1 MKPLCEFFANEPKS
15 NPEANLVIEGWKRN
29 EELLME
35 LSKGGFGLVWN
46 TQYNDGG
53 EC

>member
-1 MKPLCEFFANEPKS
+1 MVQKS

-35 LSKGGFGLVWN
+35 LSKGGFGLVRIPVQRWGRMLTLRN
-46 TQYNDGG
+46 EYFR
-53 EC
+53 